1 MVLSMELKKLDPKN
15 NSNKN
20 LNYYQGIINKV
31 SSYDPAIKKNVLIKA
46 VDFSRE
52 RHSEQKRDSGDP
64 YFFHPL
70 AVANILADY
79 KLDWI
84 SVTTALLH
92 DTVED
97 GVATRAEIRKLFG
110 AEIARLVDGV
120 TKLSKIETPHIELRE
135 AENFRKFLL
144 AMSKDIRVL
153 LVKLADR
160 LHNMRTITHID
171 SEDRRLRISRETLD
185 VYAPLA
191 ARIGMQNMREELED
205 RAFSQTN
212 SSIRKSLN
220 KRIIFLRSQDNELV
234 KKIIKEIKNKFKL
247 NNKYVEIQGR
257 EKSIYSVWKKMQKSS
272 ISFENISDIYAF
284 RIICA
289 NRSDCYSALG
299 IIHNIWP
306 MIPGRFKDYISTPKS
321 NGYSSIH
328 TNVIG
333 PLGRPIEI
341 QIRTKKMHEL
351 NEYGVAAH
359 WYYKE
364 KASMPIKL
372 NKVSLNLFKEFSE
385 IIGNSSGAA
394 DLLSHTK
401 MEMYSDQVFCFTP
414 KGEVITMPK
423 SATPIDFAFAVHSKL
438 GETCVGCKINGRSA
452 PLQSILSNG
461 DQVEILRTNGQSPQP
476 MWLNYTVTGKARSY
490 INKFIRENDKIEFI
504 KLGKSILEN
513 SFILKNKQFH
523 DKLIDPILKQTSFKS
538 KRALFMALGKAEINS
553 DEILK
558 LILPNKNKEI
568 LNAPNNTKDKGIS
581 LKGLKPGVAIHMA
594 ECCYPLFGERIVG
607 LMTEGKG
614 ITIHTLDCVT
624 LERFTDNPELWV
636 DLTWNKKNSE
646 NSIGRI
652 DIIVTN
658 QKGSLNT
665 LTQTI
670 AEFGG
675 NITNLLVNQRSD
687 EFFQMSLDIEVNNAK
702 HLNEIITGLRT
713 NLSVYKV
720 NRSKESYN

>member
-1 MVLSMELKKLDPKN
+1 MELNKLDTNFKN
-15 NSNKN
+15 NTNH
-20 LNYYQGIINKV
+20 NYYEDIIRKV
-31 SSYDPAIKKNVLIKA
+31 SDYDSNLKKNVLIQA

-79 KLDWI
+79 KLDWVSI
-84 SVTTALLH
+84 ITALLH

-120 TKLSKIETPHIELRE
+120 TKLSKIEAPHMELRE

-160 LHNMRTITHID
+160 LHNMRTLKYID
-171 SEDRRLRISRETLD
+171 SSDRRRRISKETLD

-205 RAFSQTN
+205 IAFAELNT
-212 SSIRKSLN
+212 SIRKSLN
-220 KRIIFLRSQDNELV
+220 KRILFLRNQDDQVV
-234 KKIIKEIKNKFKL
+234 KKIIREIKYKFKL
-247 NNKYVEIQGR
+247 NKKIIQIQGR
-257 EKSIYSVWKKMQKSS
+257 EKSIYSIWKKMQKSS

-284 RIICA
+284 RIICDDI
-289 NRSDCYSALG
+289 SDCYAALG

-341 QIRTKKMHEL
+341 QIRTQKMHEL

-364 KASMPIKL
+364 KNSTPVKL

-385 IIGNSSGAA
+385 IIGNSSGAD
-394 DLLSHTK
+394 DLLSHSK

-423 SATPIDFAFAVHSKL
+423 TATPIDFAFSVHSKL
-438 GETCVGCKINGRSA
+438 GETCVGCKINGRAA
-452 PLQSILSNG
+452 PLQTILSNG
-461 DQVEILRTNGQSPQP
+461 DQVEILRSNSQTPQP
-476 MWLNYTVTGKARSY
+476 SWLNYTVTGKARSY
-490 INKFIRENDKIEFI
+490 IDKFIRKNDRNEFI
-504 KLGKSILEN
+504 KLGRSIIEN
-513 SFILKNKQFH
+513 NFILQNKQFH
-523 DKLIDPILKQTSFKS
+523 DKLIDPILKQLDYKS
-538 KRALFMALGKAEINS
+538 RRSLYFSLGKSEINS
-553 DEILK
+553 DEVLNIL
-558 LILPNKNKEI
+558 LPKKVNTNKIIN
-568 LNAPNNTKDKGIS
+568 LNNRKDRGIS
-581 LKGLKPGVAIHMA
+581 IKGLKPGVAIHMG
-594 ECCYPLFGERIVG
+594 ECCHPLFGERIVG

-614 ITIHTLDCVT
+614 ITVHTLDCVI
-624 LERFTDNPELWV
+624 LERYTDNPELWV
-636 DLTWNKKNSE
+636 DLTWNKKSSE
-646 NSIGRI
+646 NNIGRI
-652 DIIVTN
+652 NVTITN
-658 QKGSLNT
+658 KRGSLNT
-665 LTQTI
+665 LTQII
-670 AEFGG
+670 ADFGG
-675 NITNLLVNQRSD
+675 NITNFLINQRSD
-687 EFFQMSLDIEVNNAK
+687 DFFQLSLDIEVNDAK

-713 NLSVYKV
+713 NLSIYEV
-720 NRSKESYN
+720 NRAKENYN

>member
-1 MVLSMELKKLDPKN
+1 MELNKLDTNFKN
-15 NSNKN
+15 NTNH
-20 LNYYQGIINKV
+20 NYYEDIIRKV
-31 SSYDPAIKKNVLIKA
+31 SDYDSNLKINVLIQA

-79 KLDWI
+79 KLDWVSI
-84 SVTTALLH
+84 ITALLH

-120 TKLSKIETPHIELRE
+120 TKLSKIEAPHMELRE

-160 LHNMRTITHID
+160 LHNMRTLKYID
-171 SEDRRLRISRETLD
+171 SSDRRRRISKETLD

-205 RAFSQTN
+205 IAFAELNT
-212 SSIRKSLN
+212 SIRKSLN
-220 KRIIFLRSQDNELV
+220 KRILFLRNQDDQVV
-234 KKIIKEIKNKFKL
+234 KKIIREIKYKFKL
-247 NNKYVEIQGR
+247 NKKIIQIQGR
-257 EKSIYSVWKKMQKSS
+257 EKSIYSIWKKMQKSS

-284 RIICA
+284 RIICDEI
-289 NRSDCYSALG
+289 SDCYAALG

-341 QIRTKKMHEL
+341 QIRTQKMHEL

-364 KASMPIKL
+364 KNSTPVKL

-385 IIGNSSGAA
+385 IIGNSSGAD
-394 DLLSHTK
+394 DLLSHSK

-423 SATPIDFAFAVHSKL
+423 TATPIDFAFSVHSKL
-438 GETCVGCKINGRSA
+438 GETCVGCKINGRAA
-452 PLQSILSNG
+452 PLQTILSNG
-461 DQVEILRTNGQSPQP
+461 DQVEILRSNSQTPQP
-476 MWLNYTVTGKARSY
+476 SWLNYTVTGKARSY
-490 INKFIRENDKIEFI
+490 INKFIRKNDRNEFI
-504 KLGKSILEN
+504 KLGRSILEN
-513 SFILKNKQFH
+513 NFILQNKQFH
-523 DKLIDPILKQTSFKS
+523 DKLIDPILKQLDYKS
-538 KRALFMALGKAEINS
+538 RRSLYFALGKSEINS
-553 DEILK
+553 DEVLNIL
-558 LILPNKNKEI
+558 LPKKVNTNKIIN
-568 LNAPNNTKDKGIS
+568 LNNRKDRGIS
-581 LKGLKPGVAIHMA
+581 IKGLKPGVAIHMG
-594 ECCYPLFGERIVG
+594 ECCHPLFGERIVG

-614 ITIHTLDCVT
+614 ITVHTLDCVI
-624 LERFTDNPELWV
+624 LERYTDNPELWV
-636 DLTWNKKNSE
+636 DLTWNKKSSE
-646 NSIGRI
+646 NNIGRI
-652 DIIVTN
+652 NVTITN
-658 QKGSLNT
+658 KRGSLNT
-665 LTQTI
+665 LTQII
-670 AEFGG
+670 ADFGG
-675 NITNLLVNQRSD
+675 NITNFLINQRSD
-687 EFFQMSLDIEVNNAK
+687 DFFQLSLDIEVNDAK

-713 NLSVYKV
+713 NLSIYEV
-720 NRSKESYN
+720 NRAKENYN

>member
-1 MVLSMELKKLDPKN
+1 MELKKLDSKGLD
-15 NSNKN
+15 KYHD
-20 LNYYQGIINKV
+20 YYQGIIDKV
-31 SSYDPAIKKNVLIKA
+31 SSYDPNIKINVLIKA
-46 VDFSRE
+46 VKFSRD
-52 RHSEQKRDSGDP
+52 RHIDQKRDSGDP

-120 TKLSKIETPHIELRE
+120 TKLSKIEAPKIELRE

-160 LHNMRTITHID
+160 LHNMRTITHIA
-171 SEDRRLRISRETLD
+171 SEERRLRISRETLD

-191 ARIGMQNMREELED
+191 ARVGMQNMREELED
-205 RAFSQTN
+205 IAFSQTN

-220 KRIIFLRSQDNELV
+220 KRIVFLRNQDNELV
-234 KKIIKEIKNKFKL
+234 KKIIKEIQKKFRL
-247 NNKYVEIQGR
+247 NNKYFEIQGR

-272 ISFENISDIYAF
+272 IPFETISDIYAF
-284 RIICA
+284 RVICT
-289 NRSDCYSALG
+289 NRTDCYNALG
-299 IIHNIWP
+299 IIHSIWP
-306 MIPGRFKDYISTPKS
+306 MIPGRFKDYISIPKS

-351 NEYGVAAH
+351 NEYGVATH

-364 KASMPIKL
+364 KGSMPISPD
-372 NKVSLNLFKEFSE
+372 KVSLNLFKEFSE

-423 SATPIDFAFAVHSKL
+423 SATPIDFAFAVHSTL

-452 PLQSILSNG
+452 PLQTILSNG
-461 DQVEILRTNGQSPQP
+461 DQVDILSTNGQSPQAI
-476 MWLNYTVTGKARSY
+476 WLNYAVTGKARSY

-504 KLGKSILEN
+504 KLGRSILEN
-513 SFILKNKQFH
+513 NFILINRQFH
-523 DKLIDPILKQTSFKS
+523 DKLIDPILKQIGFKS

-553 DEILK
+553 DAVLN
-558 LILPNKNKEI
+558 LILPSKTKNNESLSSSDNKKN
-568 LNAPNNTKDKGIS
+568 KGIS

-624 LERFTDNPELWV
+624 LERFTDSPELWV
-636 DLTWNKKNSE
+636 DLTWHKKNSD

-652 DIIVTN
+652 NIILTN
-658 QKGSLNT
+658 QKGSLHT

-675 NITNLLVNQRSD
+675 NITNLLVTKRSVD
-687 EFFQMSLDIEVNNAK
+687 FFEMSMDIEVNNAK

-720 NRSKESYN
+720 IRAKEAYI

>member
-1 MVLSMELKKLDPKN
+1 MELKKLNPKYESQN
-15 NSNKN
+15 N
-20 LNYYQGIINKV
+20 LNYYQGIIDKV
-31 SSYDPAIKKNVLIKA
+31 SSYDPSIKKDVLIKA
-46 VDFSRE
+46 VNFSRE
-52 RHSEQKRDSGDP
+52 RHREQKRDSGDP

-84 SVTTALLH
+84 SVATALLH

-97 GVATRAEIRKLFG
+97 EVATRAEIRKLFG

-120 TKLSKIETPHIELRE
+120 TKLSKIEAPHIELRE

-171 SEDRRLRISRETLD
+171 SEDRRLKISSETLD

-205 RAFSQTN
+205 IAFSQTN

-220 KRIIFLRSQDNELV
+220 KRIIFLRSQDHELV

-247 NNKYVEIQGR
+247 NNKHIEIQGR

-272 ISFENISDIYAF
+272 IAFENISDIYAF
-284 RIICA
+284 RIICV
-289 NRSDCYSALG
+289 NISDCYRALG

-364 KASMPIKL
+364 KGSLPIKL

-414 KGEVITMPK
+414 KGKVITMPK
-423 SATPIDFAFAVHSKL
+423 SATPIDFAFAVHSQL

-452 PLQSILSNG
+452 PLQTILSNG
-461 DQVEILRTNGQSPQP
+461 DQVEILSTNGQSPQP
-476 MWLNYTVTGKARSY
+476 VWLNYAVTGKARSY

-504 KLGKSILEN
+504 KLGRSILEN

-523 DKLIDPILKQTSFKS
+523 DKLIDPILKQTGFKS
-538 KRALFMALGKAEINS
+538 KRSLFMALGKAEVNS
-553 DEILK
+553 EEVIT
-558 LILPNKNKEI
+558 LIFPNKSKNNKT
-568 LNAPNNTKDKGIS
+568 LNLSTNKKDKGIS
-581 LKGLKPGVAIHMA
+581 LKGLKPGVAIHMG

-614 ITIHTLDCVT
+614 ITIHTFDCVT

-636 DLTWNKKNSE
+636 SLTWNKKNSE
-646 NSIGRI
+646 NNIGRLN
-652 DIIVTN
+652 IILTN
-658 QKGSLNT
+658 KKGSLNS

-675 NITNLLVNQRSD
+675 NITNLLVNKRSD
-687 EFFQMSLDIEVNNAK
+687 DFFQMSLDIEVNDAK

-713 NLSVYKV
+713 NLSVYEV
-720 NRSKESYN
+720 NRAKEKYN

>member
-1 MVLSMELKKLDPKN
+1 MVLSMELKKLDPI

-120 TKLSKIETPHIELRE
+120 TKLSKIDAPHIELRE

-247 NNKYVEIQGR
+247 NNKYIEIQGR

-452 PLQSILSNG
+452 PLQTILSNG

-476 MWLNYTVTGKARSY
+476 IWLNYAVTGKARSY

-553 DEILK
+553 DEVLK

-687 EFFQMSLDIEVNNAK
+687 EFFQISLDIEVNNAK

>member
-1 MVLSMELKKLDPKN
+1 MELKKLNPKYEN
-15 NSNKN
+15 QNN
-20 LNYYQGIINKV
+20 LNYYQGIIDKV
-31 SSYDPAIKKNVLIKA
+31 SSYDPSIKKDVLIKA
-46 VDFSRE
+46 VNFSRE
-52 RHSEQKRDSGDP
+52 RHREQKRDSGDP

-97 GVATRAEIRKLFG
+97 EVATRAEIRKLFG

-120 TKLSKIETPHIELRE
+120 TKLSKIEAPHIELRE

-171 SEDRRLRISRETLD
+171 SEDRRLKISSETLD

-205 RAFSQTN
+205 IAFSQTN

-220 KRIIFLRSQDNELV
+220 KRIIFLRSQDHELV
-234 KKIIKEIKNKFKL
+234 KKIIKEIKNKLKL
-247 NNKYVEIQGR
+247 NNKHIEIQGR

-272 ISFENISDIYAF
+272 IAFENISDIYAF

-289 NRSDCYSALG
+289 NISDCYKALG

-364 KASMPIKL
+364 KGSLPIKL
-372 NKVSLNLFKEFSE
+372 NTVSLNLFKEFSE

-423 SATPIDFAFAVHSKL
+423 SATPIDFAFAVHSQL

-452 PLQSILSNG
+452 PLQTILSNG

-476 MWLNYTVTGKARSY
+476 VWLNYAVTGKARSY

-504 KLGKSILEN
+504 KLGRSILEN

-523 DKLIDPILKQTSFKS
+523 DKLIDPILKQTGFKS
-538 KRALFMALGKAEINS
+538 KRSLFMALGKAEVNS
-553 DEILK
+553 EEVIT
-558 LILPNKNKEI
+558 LIFPNKSKNNKT
-568 LNAPNNTKDKGIS
+568 LNLSTNKKDKGIS
-581 LKGLKPGVAIHMA
+581 LKGLKPGVAIHMG

-614 ITIHTLDCVT
+614 ITIHTFDCVT

-636 DLTWNKKNSE
+636 SLTWNKKNSE
-646 NSIGRI
+646 NNIGRLN
-652 DIIVTN
+652 IILTN
-658 QKGSLNT
+658 KKGSLNS

-675 NITNLLVNQRSD
+675 NITNLLVNKRSD
-687 EFFQMSLDIEVNNAK
+687 DFFQMSLDIEVNDAK

-713 NLSVYKV
+713 NLSVYEV
-720 NRSKESYN
+720 NRAKEKYN

>member
-1 MVLSMELKKLDPKN
+1 MESIKLDSKAET
-15 NSNKN
+15 KEID
-20 LNYYQGIINKV
+20 YYQGIIDKV
-31 SSYDPAIKKNVLIKA
+31 GSYDPGIKKNVLIKA
-46 VDFSRE
+46 AKFSRD
-52 RHSEQKRDSGDP
+52 RHSDQKRDSGDP
-64 YFFHPL
+64 YFLHPL

-97 GVATRAEIRKLFG
+97 GVATRAEIRKNFG

-120 TKLSKIETPHIELRE
+120 TKLSKIESPQIELRE

-160 LHNMRTITHID
+160 LHNMRTITHIG
-171 SEDRRLRISRETLD
+171 SEERRLRISRETLD

-205 RAFSQTN
+205 IAFSQTN

-220 KRIIFLRSQDNELV
+220 KRIVFLRSQDNELV
-234 KKIIKEIKNKFKL
+234 EKIIQEIKNKFRL
-247 NNKYVEIQGR
+247 NNKYIEIQGR
-257 EKSIYSVWKKMQKSS
+257 EKSIYSIWKKMQKSS
-272 ISFENISDIYAF
+272 ISFENISDVYAF
-284 RIICA
+284 RIICT
-289 NRSDCYSALG
+289 NRTDCYNALG
-299 IIHNIWP
+299 VIHNIWP

-364 KASMPIKL
+364 IGSMPI
-372 NKVSLNLFKEFSE
+372 NPDKVSLNLFNEFSE
-385 IIGNSSGAA
+385 IIGNSLGAV

-423 SATPIDFAFAVHSKL
+423 NATPIDFAFAVHSML

-452 PLQSILSNG
+452 PLQTILSNG
-461 DQVEILRTNGQSPQP
+461 DQVDILSTKGQSPQAV
-476 MWLNYTVTGKARSY
+476 WLNYTVTGKARSY

-504 KLGKSILEN
+504 KLGRSILEN
-513 SFILKNKQFH
+513 NFTLMNKQFH
-523 DKLIDPILKQTSFKS
+523 EKLLDPILKQIGFKS
-538 KRALFMALGKAEINS
+538 KRSLFMALGKAEIIS
-553 DEILK
+553 DDVLK
-558 LILPNKNKEI
+558 LLLPNKTNNKVR
-568 LNAPNNTKDKGIS
+568 LRGTSNKKDKGVS
-581 LKGLKPGVAIHMA
+581 LKGLKPGVAIHIG

-614 ITIHTLDCVT
+614 VTIHTLDCVT

-646 NSIGRI
+646 NNIGRI
-652 DIIVTN
+652 NIILTN
-658 QKGSLNT
+658 QMGTLNT
-665 LTQTI
+665 LTQII

-675 NITNLLVNQRSD
+675 NITNLLVNQRSND
-687 EFFQMSLDIEVNNAK
+687 FFEIALDIEVNNVK

-720 NRSKESYN
+720 SRAKESYN

>member
-1 MVLSMELKKLDPKN
+1 MELNKLDTNFKN
-15 NSNKN
+15 NTNH
-20 LNYYQGIINKV
+20 NYYEDIIRKV
-31 SSYDPAIKKNVLIKA
+31 SDYDSNLKKNVLIQA

-79 KLDWI
+79 KLDWVSI
-84 SVTTALLH
+84 ITALLH

-120 TKLSKIETPHIELRE
+120 TKLSKIEAPHMELRE

-160 LHNMRTITHID
+160 LHNMRTLKYID
-171 SEDRRLRISRETLD
+171 SSDRRRRISKETLD

-205 RAFSQTN
+205 IAFAELNT
-212 SSIRKSLN
+212 SIRKSLN
-220 KRIIFLRSQDNELV
+220 KRILFLRNQDDQVV
-234 KKIIKEIKNKFKL
+234 KKIIREIKYKFKL
-247 NNKYVEIQGR
+247 NKKIIQIQGR
-257 EKSIYSVWKKMQKSS
+257 EKSIYSIWKKMQKSS
-272 ISFENISDIYAF
+272 IPFENISDIYAF
-284 RIICA
+284 RIICDDI
-289 NRSDCYSALG
+289 SDCYSALG

-341 QIRTKKMHEL
+341 QIRTQKMHEL

-364 KASMPIKL
+364 KNSTPVKL

-385 IIGNSSGAA
+385 IIGNSSGAD
-394 DLLSHTK
+394 DLLSHSK

-423 SATPIDFAFAVHSKL
+423 TATPIDFAFSVHSKL
-438 GETCVGCKINGRSA
+438 GETCVGCKINGRAA
-452 PLQSILSNG
+452 PLQTILSNG
-461 DQVEILRTNGQSPQP
+461 DQVEILRSNSQTPQP
-476 MWLNYTVTGKARSY
+476 SWLNYTVTGKARSY
-490 INKFIRENDKIEFI
+490 INKFIRKNDRNEFI
-504 KLGKSILEN
+504 KLGRSILEN
-513 SFILKNKQFH
+513 NFILQNKQFH
-523 DKLIDPILKQTSFKS
+523 DKLIDPILKQLDYKS
-538 KRALFMALGKAEINS
+538 RRSLYFSLGKSEINS
-553 DEILK
+553 DEVLNIL
-558 LILPNKNKEI
+558 LPKKVNTNKIIN
-568 LNAPNNTKDKGIS
+568 LNNRKDRGIS
-581 LKGLKPGVAIHMA
+581 IKGLKPGVAIHMG
-594 ECCYPLFGERIVG
+594 ECCHPLFGERIVG

-614 ITIHTLDCVT
+614 ITVHTLDCVI
-624 LERFTDNPELWV
+624 LERYTDNPELWV
-636 DLTWNKKNSE
+636 DLTWNKKSSE
-646 NSIGRI
+646 NNIGRI
-652 DIIVTN
+652 NVTITN
-658 QKGSLNT
+658 KRGSLNT
-665 LTQTI
+665 LTQII
-670 AEFGG
+670 ADFGG
-675 NITNLLVNQRSD
+675 NITNFLINQRSD
-687 EFFQMSLDIEVNNAK
+687 DFFQLSLDIEVNDAK

-713 NLSVYKV
+713 NLSIYEV
-720 NRSKESYN
+720 NRAKENYN

>member
-1 MVLSMELKKLDPKN
+1 MELKKLNPKYESQN
-15 NSNKN
+15 N
-20 LNYYQGIINKV
+20 LNYYQGIIDKV
-31 SSYDPAIKKNVLIKA
+31 SSYDPSIKKDVLIKA
-46 VDFSRE
+46 VNFSRE
-52 RHSEQKRDSGDP
+52 RHREQKRDSGDP

-97 GVATRAEIRKLFG
+97 EVATRAEIRKLFG

-120 TKLSKIETPHIELRE
+120 TKLSKIEAPHIELRE

-171 SEDRRLRISRETLD
+171 SEDRRLKISSETLD

-205 RAFSQTN
+205 IAFSQTN

-220 KRIIFLRSQDNELV
+220 KRIIFLRSQDHELV

-247 NNKYVEIQGR
+247 NNKHIEIQGR

-272 ISFENISDIYAF
+272 IAFENISDIYAF
-284 RIICA
+284 RIICV
-289 NRSDCYSALG
+289 NISDCYRALG

-364 KASMPIKL
+364 KGSLPIKL

-414 KGEVITMPK
+414 KGKVITMPK
-423 SATPIDFAFAVHSKL
+423 SATPIDFAFAVHSQL

-452 PLQSILSNG
+452 PLQTILSNG

-476 MWLNYTVTGKARSY
+476 VWLNYAVTGKARSY

-504 KLGKSILEN
+504 KLGRSILEN

-523 DKLIDPILKQTSFKS
+523 DKLIDPILKQTGFKS
-538 KRALFMALGKAEINS
+538 KRSLFMALGKAEVNS
-553 DEILK
+553 EEVIT
-558 LILPNKNKEI
+558 LIFPNKSKNNKT
-568 LNAPNNTKDKGIS
+568 LNLSTNKKDKGIS
-581 LKGLKPGVAIHMA
+581 LKGLKPGVAIHMG

-607 LMTEGKG
+607 LMMEGKG
-614 ITIHTLDCVT
+614 ITIHTFDCVT

-636 DLTWNKKNSE
+636 SLTWNKKNSE
-646 NSIGRI
+646 NNIGRLN
-652 DIIVTN
+652 IILTN
-658 QKGSLNT
+658 KKGSLNS

-675 NITNLLVNQRSD
+675 NITNLLVNKRSD
-687 EFFQMSLDIEVNNAK
+687 DFFQMSLDIEVNDAK

-713 NLSVYKV
+713 NLSVYEV
-720 NRSKESYN
+720 NRAKEKYN

>member
-247 NNKYVEIQGR
+247 NNKYIEIQGR

-284 RIICA
+284 RIICE

-452 PLQSILSNG
+452 PLQTILSNG

-476 MWLNYTVTGKARSY
+476 IWLNYAVTGKARSY

-553 DEILK
+553 DEVLK

-624 LERFTDNPELWV
+624 LERFTNNPELWV

>member
-1 MVLSMELKKLDPKN
+1 MELKKLDTNLKKQN
-15 NSNKN
+15 NINFYQN
-20 LNYYQGIINKV
+20 LISKV
-31 SSYDPAIKKNVLIKA
+31 SNYDSNIKKDVLIQA

-70 AVANILADY
+70 AVADILADY
-79 KLDWI
+79 KLDWVSI
-84 SVTTALLH
+84 TTALLH

-97 GVATRAEIRKLFG
+97 GVATRAEIRKIFG

-120 TKLSKIETPHIELRE
+120 TKLSKIEAPSIELRE

-160 LHNMRTITHID
+160 LHNMRTINHIE
-171 SEDRRLRISRETLD
+171 SVKRRMRISRETLD

-205 RAFSQTN
+205 IAFSEVN

-220 KRIIFLRSQDNELV
+220 KRILFLRSQDDQLV
-234 KKIIKEIKNKFKL
+234 KKIIKEIKYKFKL
-247 NNKYVEIQGR
+247 NSKTIQIQGR
-257 EKSIYSVWKKMQKSS
+257 EKSIYSIWKKMQKSS
-272 ISFENISDIYAF
+272 IPFENISDIYAF
-284 RIICA
+284 RIICDDV
-289 NRSDCYSALG
+289 NDCYAAVG

-351 NEYGVAAH
+351 NEFGVAAH

-364 KASMPIKL
+364 KDSVPVKL

-385 IIGNSSGAA
+385 IIGNSSGAD
-394 DLLSHTK
+394 DLLSHSK
-401 MEMYSDQVFCFTP
+401 MEMYSDQVFCFSP

-452 PLQSILSNG
+452 PLQTILSNG
-461 DQVEILRTNGQSPQP
+461 DQVEILRSNSQSPQP
-476 MWLNYTVTGKARSY
+476 GWLNYAVTGKARSY
-490 INKFIRENDKIEFI
+490 IIKFIRKNDRNEFI
-504 KLGKSILEN
+504 KLGRSILEN
-513 SFILKNKQFH
+513 NFILKNKQFH
-523 DKLIDPILKQTSFKS
+523 DKLLDPILKQLDYKS
-538 KRALFMALGKAEINS
+538 RRSLYFALGKAEINS
-553 DEILK
+553 DEVLNIL
-558 LILPNKNKEI
+558 LPSKSKNSKIININNNKN
-568 LNAPNNTKDKGIS
+568 DKGIS
-581 LKGLKPGVAIHMA
+581 LKGLKPGVAIHMG

-636 DLTWNKKNSE
+636 DLAWNKKNSE
-646 NSIGRI
+646 NNIGRI
-652 DIIVTN
+652 NITITN
-658 QKGSLNT
+658 KKGSLNT
-665 LTQTI
+665 LTQII
-670 AEFGG
+670 ADFGG
-675 NITNLLVNQRSD
+675 NITNFLVNQRSND
-687 EFFQMSLDIEVNNAK
+687 FFQLALDIEVNNAK

-713 NLSVYKV
+713 NLSVYEVK
-720 NRSKESYN
+720 RAKENYN

>member
-1 MVLSMELKKLDPKN
+1 MELKKLNPKYESQN
-15 NSNKN
+15 N
-20 LNYYQGIINKV
+20 LNYYQGIIDKV
-31 SSYDPAIKKNVLIKA
+31 SSYDPSIKKDVLIKA
-46 VDFSRE
+46 VNFSRE
-52 RHSEQKRDSGDP
+52 RHREQKRDSGDP

-84 SVTTALLH
+84 SVATALLH

-97 GVATRAEIRKLFG
+97 EVATRAEIRKLFG

-120 TKLSKIETPHIELRE
+120 TKLSKIEAPHIELRE

-171 SEDRRLRISRETLD
+171 SEDRRLKISSETLD

-205 RAFSQTN
+205 IAFSQTN

-220 KRIIFLRSQDNELV
+220 KRIIFLRSQDHELV

-247 NNKYVEIQGR
+247 NNKHIEIQGR
-257 EKSIYSVWKKMQKSS
+257 EKSIYSVWKKMQKAS
-272 ISFENISDIYAF
+272 IAFENISDIYAF
-284 RIICA
+284 RIICV
-289 NRSDCYSALG
+289 NISDCYRALG

-364 KASMPIKL
+364 KGSLPIKL

-423 SATPIDFAFAVHSKL
+423 SATPIDFAFAVHSQL

-452 PLQSILSNG
+452 PLQTILSNG

-476 MWLNYTVTGKARSY
+476 VWLNYAVTGKARSY

-504 KLGKSILEN
+504 KLGRSILEN

-523 DKLIDPILKQTSFKS
+523 DKLIDPILKQTGFKS
-538 KRALFMALGKAEINS
+538 KRSLFMALGKAEINS
-553 DEILK
+553 EEVIT
-558 LILPNKNKEI
+558 LIFPNKSKNNKT
-568 LNAPNNTKDKGIS
+568 LNLSTNKKDKGIS
-581 LKGLKPGVAIHMA
+581 LKGLKPGVAIHMG

-607 LMTEGKG
+607 LMMEGKG
-614 ITIHTLDCVT
+614 ITIHTFDCVT

-636 DLTWNKKNSE
+636 SLTWNKKNSE
-646 NSIGRI
+646 NNIGRLNMI
-652 DIIVTN
+652 LTN
-658 QKGSLNT
+658 KKGSLNS

-675 NITNLLVNQRSD
+675 NITNLLVNKRSD
-687 EFFQMSLDIEVNNAK
+687 DFFQMSLDIEVNDAK

-713 NLSVYKV
+713 NLSVYEV
-720 NRSKESYN
+720 NRAKEKHN

>member
-1 MVLSMELKKLDPKN
+1 MELKKLNPKYESQN
-15 NSNKN
+15 NF
-20 LNYYQGIINKV
+20 NYYQGIIDKV
-31 SSYDPAIKKNVLIKA
+31 SSYDPSIKKDVLIKA
-46 VDFSRE
+46 VNFSRE
-52 RHSEQKRDSGDP
+52 RHREQKRDSGDP

-97 GVATRAEIRKLFG
+97 EVATRAEIRKLFG

-120 TKLSKIETPHIELRE
+120 TKLSKIEAPHIELRE

-171 SEDRRLRISRETLD
+171 SEDRRLKISSETLD

-205 RAFSQTN
+205 IAFSQTN

-220 KRIIFLRSQDNELV
+220 KRIIFLRSQDHELV

-247 NNKYVEIQGR
+247 NNKHIEIQGR
-257 EKSIYSVWKKMQKSS
+257 EKSIYSVWKKMQKTS
-272 ISFENISDIYAF
+272 IAFENISDIYAF
-284 RIICA
+284 RIICVSI
-289 NRSDCYSALG
+289 SDCYRALG

-364 KASMPIKL
+364 KGSLPIKL

-423 SATPIDFAFAVHSKL
+423 SATPIDFAFAVHSQL

-452 PLQSILSNG
+452 PLQTILSNG

-476 MWLNYTVTGKARSY
+476 VWLNYAVTGKARSY

-504 KLGKSILEN
+504 KLGRSILEN

-523 DKLIDPILKQTSFKS
+523 DKLIDPILKQTGFKS
-538 KRALFMALGKAEINS
+538 KRSLFMALGKAEVNS
-553 DEILK
+553 EEVIT
-558 LILPNKNKEI
+558 LIFPNKSKNNKT
-568 LNAPNNTKDKGIS
+568 LNLSTNKKDKGIS
-581 LKGLKPGVAIHMA
+581 LKGLKPGVAIHMG

-614 ITIHTLDCVT
+614 ITIHTFDCVT

-636 DLTWNKKNSE
+636 SLTWNKKNSE
-646 NSIGRI
+646 NNIGRLN
-652 DIIVTN
+652 IILTN
-658 QKGSLNT
+658 KKGSLNS

-675 NITNLLVNQRSD
+675 NITNLLVNKRSD
-687 EFFQMSLDIEVNNAK
+687 DFFQMSLDIEVNDAK

-713 NLSVYKV
+713 NLSVYEV
-720 NRSKESYN
+720 NRAKEKYN

>member
-1 MVLSMELKKLDPKN
+1 MELNKLDTNSKN
-15 NSNKN
+15 NTNH
-20 LNYYQGIINKV
+20 NYYEDIIRKV
-31 SSYDPAIKKNVLIKA
+31 SDYDSNIKKNVLIQA

-79 KLDWI
+79 KLDWVSI
-84 SVTTALLH
+84 ITALLH

-120 TKLSKIETPHIELRE
+120 TKLSKIEAPHMELRE

-160 LHNMRTITHID
+160 LHNMRTLKYID
-171 SEDRRLRISRETLD
+171 SSDRRRRISKETLD

-205 RAFSQTN
+205 IAFAELNT
-212 SSIRKSLN
+212 SIRKSLN
-220 KRIIFLRSQDNELV
+220 KRILFLRNQDDQVV
-234 KKIIKEIKNKFKL
+234 KKIIREIKYKFKL
-247 NNKYVEIQGR
+247 NKKIIQIQGR
-257 EKSIYSVWKKMQKSS
+257 EKSIYSIWKKMQKSS

-284 RIICA
+284 RIICDDI
-289 NRSDCYSALG
+289 SDCYAALG

-341 QIRTKKMHEL
+341 QIRTQKMHEL

-364 KASMPIKL
+364 KNSTPVKL

-385 IIGNSSGAA
+385 IIGNSSGAD
-394 DLLSHTK
+394 DLLSHSK

-423 SATPIDFAFAVHSKL
+423 TATPIDFAFSVHSKL
-438 GETCVGCKINGRSA
+438 GETCVGCKINGRAA
-452 PLQSILSNG
+452 PLQTILSNG
-461 DQVEILRTNGQSPQP
+461 DQVEILRSNSQTPQP
-476 MWLNYTVTGKARSY
+476 SWLNYTVTGKARSY
-490 INKFIRENDKIEFI
+490 INKFIRKNDRNEFI
-504 KLGKSILEN
+504 KLGRSILEN
-513 SFILKNKQFH
+513 NFILQNKQFH
-523 DKLIDPILKQTSFKS
+523 DKLIDPILKQLDYKS
-538 KRALFMALGKAEINS
+538 RRSLYFALGKSEINR
-553 DEILK
+553 DEVLNIL
-558 LILPNKNKEI
+558 LPKKVNTNKIIN
-568 LNAPNNTKDKGIS
+568 LNNRKDRGIS
-581 LKGLKPGVAIHMA
+581 IKGLKPGVAIHMG
-594 ECCYPLFGERIVG
+594 ECCHPLFGERIVG

-614 ITIHTLDCVT
+614 ITVHTLDCVI
-624 LERFTDNPELWV
+624 LERYTDNPELWV
-636 DLTWNKKNSE
+636 DLTWNKKSSE
-646 NSIGRI
+646 NNIGRI
-652 DIIVTN
+652 NVTITN
-658 QKGSLNT
+658 KRGSLNT
-665 LTQTI
+665 LTQII
-670 AEFGG
+670 ADFGG
-675 NITNLLVNQRSD
+675 NITNFLINQRSD
-687 EFFQMSLDIEVNNAK
+687 DFYQLSLDIEVNDAK

-713 NLSVYKV
+713 NLSIYEV
-720 NRSKESYN
+720 NRAKENYN

>member
-1 MVLSMELKKLDPKN
+1 MELNKLDTNFKDN
-15 NSNKN
+15 TN
-20 LNYYQGIINKV
+20 LNYYKDIIRKV
-31 SSYDPAIKKNVLIKA
+31 SDYDSNLKKNVLIQA

-52 RHSEQKRDSGDP
+52 RHGEQKRDSGDP

-79 KLDWI
+79 RLDWVSI
-84 SVTTALLH
+84 ITALLH

-120 TKLSKIETPHIELRE
+120 TKLSKIEAPHMELRE

-160 LHNMRTITHID
+160 LHNMRTLKYIE
-171 SEDRRLRISRETLD
+171 SSDRRRRISKETLD

-205 RAFSQTN
+205 IAFAELNT
-212 SSIRKSLN
+212 SIRKSLN
-220 KRIIFLRSQDNELV
+220 KRILFLRNQDDQVV
-234 KKIIKEIKNKFKL
+234 KKIIKEIKYKFKL
-247 NNKYVEIQGR
+247 NKKIIQIQGR
-257 EKSIYSVWKKMQKSS
+257 EKSIYSIWKKMQKSS
-272 ISFENISDIYAF
+272 IPFENISDIYAF
-284 RIICA
+284 RIICDDI
-289 NRSDCYSALG
+289 SDCYSALG

-341 QIRTKKMHEL
+341 QIRTQKMHEL

-364 KASMPIKL
+364 KNSTPVKL

-385 IIGNSSGAA
+385 IIGNSSGAD
-394 DLLSHTK
+394 DLLSHSK

-423 SATPIDFAFAVHSKL
+423 TATPIDFAFSVHSKL
-438 GETCVGCKINGRSA
+438 GETCVGCKINGRPA
-452 PLQSILSNG
+452 PLQTSLSNG
-461 DQVEILRTNGQSPQP
+461 DQVEILRSNSQTPQP
-476 MWLNYTVTGKARSY
+476 SWLNYTVTGKARSY
-490 INKFIRENDKIEFI
+490 INKFIRKNDRNEFI
-504 KLGKSILEN
+504 KLGRSILEN
-513 SFILKNKQFH
+513 NFILQNKQFH
-523 DKLIDPILKQTSFKS
+523 DKLIDPILKQLDYKS
-538 KRALFMALGKAEINS
+538 RRSLYFSLGKSEINS
-553 DEILK
+553 DEVLNIL
-558 LILPNKNKEI
+558 LPKKANNNKI
-568 LNAPNNTKDKGIS
+568 LNLNNRKGRGIS
-581 LKGLKPGVAIHMA
+581 IKGLKPGVAIHMG
-594 ECCYPLFGERIVG
+594 ECCHPLFGERIVG

-614 ITIHTLDCVT
+614 ITVHTLDCVI
-624 LERFTDNPELWV
+624 LERYTDNPELWV
-636 DLTWNKKNSE
+636 DLTWNKKSSE
-646 NSIGRI
+646 NNIGRI
-652 DIIVTN
+652 NVTITN
-658 QKGSLNT
+658 KRGSLNT
-665 LTQTI
+665 LTQII
-670 AEFGG
+670 ADFGG
-675 NITNLLVNQRSD
+675 NITNFLVNQRSD
-687 EFFQMSLDIEVNNAK
+687 DFFQLSLDIEVNDAK

-713 NLSVYKV
+713 NLSIYEV
-720 NRSKESYN
+720 NRAKENYN

>member
-1 MVLSMELKKLDPKN
+1 MELNKLDTNFKKN
-15 NSNKN
+15 TNH
-20 LNYYQGIINKV
+20 NYYEDIIRKV
-31 SSYDPAIKKNVLIKA
+31 SDYDSNLKINVLIQA

-79 KLDWI
+79 KLDWVSI
-84 SVTTALLH
+84 ITALLH

-120 TKLSKIETPHIELRE
+120 TKLSKIEAPHMELRE

-160 LHNMRTITHID
+160 LHNMRTLKYID
-171 SEDRRLRISRETLD
+171 SSDRRRRISKETLD

-205 RAFSQTN
+205 IAFAELNT
-212 SSIRKSLN
+212 SIRKSLN
-220 KRIIFLRSQDNELV
+220 KRILFLRNQDDQVV
-234 KKIIKEIKNKFKL
+234 KKIIREIKYKFKL
-247 NNKYVEIQGR
+247 NKKIIQIQGR
-257 EKSIYSVWKKMQKSS
+257 EKSIYSIWKKMQKSS

-284 RIICA
+284 RIICDDI
-289 NRSDCYSALG
+289 SDCYAALG

-341 QIRTKKMHEL
+341 QIRTQKMHEL

-364 KASMPIKL
+364 KNSTPVKL

-385 IIGNSSGAA
+385 IIGNSSGAD
-394 DLLSHTK
+394 DLLSHSK

-423 SATPIDFAFAVHSKL
+423 TATPIDFAFSVHSKL
-438 GETCVGCKINGRSA
+438 GETCVGCKINGRAA
-452 PLQSILSNG
+452 PLQTILSNG
-461 DQVEILRTNGQSPQP
+461 DQVEILRSNSQTPQP
-476 MWLNYTVTGKARSY
+476 SWLNYTVTGKARSY
-490 INKFIRENDKIEFI
+490 INKFIRKNDRNEFI
-504 KLGKSILEN
+504 KLGRSILEN
-513 SFILKNKQFH
+513 NFILQNKQFH
-523 DKLIDPILKQTSFKS
+523 DKLIDPILKQLDYKS
-538 KRALFMALGKAEINS
+538 RRSLYFALGKSEINS
-553 DEILK
+553 DEVLNIL
-558 LILPNKNKEI
+558 LPKKVNTNKIIN
-568 LNAPNNTKDKGIS
+568 LNNRKDRGIS
-581 LKGLKPGVAIHMA
+581 IKGLKPGVAIHMG
-594 ECCYPLFGERIVG
+594 ECCHPLFGERIVG

-614 ITIHTLDCVT
+614 ITVHTLDCVI
-624 LERFTDNPELWV
+624 LERYTDNPELWV
-636 DLTWNKKNSE
+636 DLTWNKKSSE
-646 NSIGRI
+646 NNIGRI
-652 DIIVTN
+652 NVTITN
-658 QKGSLNT
+658 KRGSLNT
-665 LTQTI
+665 LTQII
-670 AEFGG
+670 ADFGG
-675 NITNLLVNQRSD
+675 NITNFLINQRSD
-687 EFFQMSLDIEVNNAK
+687 DFFQLSLDIEVNDAK

-713 NLSVYKV
+713 NLSIYEV
-720 NRSKESYN
+720 NRAKENYN

>member
-1 MVLSMELKKLDPKN
+1 MVLSMELKKLDPI

-64 YFFHPL
+64 FFFHPL

-247 NNKYVEIQGR
+247 NNKYIEIQGR

-289 NRSDCYSALG
+289 NISDCYSALG

-364 KASMPIKL
+364 KPSMPIKL

-452 PLQSILSNG
+452 PLQTILSNG

-476 MWLNYTVTGKARSY
+476 IWLNYAVTGKARSY

-553 DEILK
+553 DEVLK

-568 LNAPNNTKDKGIS
+568 LNAPNNTKDKGVS

-652 DIIVTN
+652 NIIVTN

-687 EFFQMSLDIEVNNAK
+687 EFFQISLDIEVNNAK

-720 NRSKESYN
+720 NRSKESYIN

>member
-1 MVLSMELKKLDPKN
+1 MELNKLDTNFKN
-15 NSNKN
+15 NTNH
-20 LNYYQGIINKV
+20 NYYEDIIRKV
-31 SSYDPAIKKNVLIKA
+31 SDYDSNLKKNVLIQA

-79 KLDWI
+79 KLDWVSI
-84 SVTTALLH
+84 ITALLH

-120 TKLSKIETPHIELRE
+120 TKLSKIEAPHMELRE

-160 LHNMRTITHID
+160 LHNMRTLKYID
-171 SEDRRLRISRETLD
+171 SSDRRRRISKETLD

-205 RAFSQTN
+205 IAFAELNT
-212 SSIRKSLN
+212 SIRKSLN
-220 KRIIFLRSQDNELV
+220 KRILFLRNQDDQVV
-234 KKIIKEIKNKFKL
+234 KKIIREIKYKFKL
-247 NNKYVEIQGR
+247 NKKIIQIQGR
-257 EKSIYSVWKKMQKSS
+257 EKSIYSIWKKMQKSS

-284 RIICA
+284 RIICDDI
-289 NRSDCYSALG
+289 SDCYAALG

-341 QIRTKKMHEL
+341 QIRTQKMHEL

-364 KASMPIKL
+364 KNSTPVKL

-385 IIGNSSGAA
+385 IIGNSSGAD
-394 DLLSHTK
+394 DLLSHSK

-423 SATPIDFAFAVHSKL
+423 TATPIDFAFSVHSKL
-438 GETCVGCKINGRSA
+438 GETCVGCKINGRAA
-452 PLQSILSNG
+452 PLQTILSNG
-461 DQVEILRTNGQSPQP
+461 DQVEILRSNSQSPQP
-476 MWLNYTVTGKARSY
+476 SWLNYTVTGKARSY
-490 INKFIRENDKIEFI
+490 INKFIRKNDRNEFI
-504 KLGKSILEN
+504 KLGRSILEN
-513 SFILKNKQFH
+513 NFILQNKQFH
-523 DKLIDPILKQTSFKS
+523 DKLIDPILKQLDYKS
-538 KRALFMALGKAEINS
+538 RRSLYFALGKSEINS
-553 DEILK
+553 DEVLNIL
-558 LILPNKNKEI
+558 LPKKVNTNKIIN
-568 LNAPNNTKDKGIS
+568 LNNRKDRGIS
-581 LKGLKPGVAIHMA
+581 IKGLKPGVAIHMG
-594 ECCYPLFGERIVG
+594 ECCHPLFGERIVG

-614 ITIHTLDCVT
+614 ITVHTLDCVI
-624 LERFTDNPELWV
+624 LERYTDNPELWV
-636 DLTWNKKNSE
+636 DLTWNKKSSE
-646 NSIGRI
+646 NNIGRI
-652 DIIVTN
+652 NVTITN
-658 QKGSLNT
+658 KRGSLNT
-665 LTQTI
+665 LTQII
-670 AEFGG
+670 ADFGG
-675 NITNLLVNQRSD
+675 NITNFLINQRSD
-687 EFFQMSLDIEVNNAK
+687 DFFQLSLDIEVNDAK

-713 NLSVYKV
+713 NLSIYEV
-720 NRSKESYN
+720 NRAKENYN

>member
-1 MVLSMELKKLDPKN
+1 MELKKLNPKYESQN
-15 NSNKN
+15 N
-20 LNYYQGIINKV
+20 LNYYQGIIDKV
-31 SSYDPAIKKNVLIKA
+31 SSYDPSIKKDVLIKA
-46 VDFSRE
+46 VNFSRE
-52 RHSEQKRDSGDP
+52 RHREQKRDSGDP

-84 SVTTALLH
+84 SVATALLH

-97 GVATRAEIRKLFG
+97 EVATRAEIRKLFG

-120 TKLSKIETPHIELRE
+120 TKLSKIEAPHIELRE

-171 SEDRRLRISRETLD
+171 SEDRRLKISSETLD

-205 RAFSQTN
+205 IAFSQTN

-220 KRIIFLRSQDNELV
+220 KRIIFLRSQDHELV

-247 NNKYVEIQGR
+247 NNKHIEIQGR

-272 ISFENISDIYAF
+272 IAFENISDIYAF
-284 RIICA
+284 RIICV
-289 NRSDCYSALG
+289 NISDCYRALG

-364 KASMPIKL
+364 KGSLPIKL

-423 SATPIDFAFAVHSKL
+423 SATPIDFAFAVHSQL

-452 PLQSILSNG
+452 PLQTILSNG
-461 DQVEILRTNGQSPQP
+461 DQVEILSTNGQSPQP
-476 MWLNYTVTGKARSY
+476 VWLNYAVTGKARSY

-504 KLGKSILEN
+504 KLGRSILEN

-523 DKLIDPILKQTSFKS
+523 DKLIDPILKQTGFKS
-538 KRALFMALGKAEINS
+538 KRSLFMALGKAEVNS
-553 DEILK
+553 EEVIT
-558 LILPNKNKEI
+558 LIFPNKSKNNKT
-568 LNAPNNTKDKGIS
+568 LNLSTNKKDKGIS
-581 LKGLKPGVAIHMA
+581 LKGLKPGVAIHMG

-614 ITIHTLDCVT
+614 ITIHTFDCVT

-636 DLTWNKKNSE
+636 SLTWNKKNSE
-646 NSIGRI
+646 NNIGRLN
-652 DIIVTN
+652 IILTN
-658 QKGSLNT
+658 KKGSLNS

-675 NITNLLVNQRSD
+675 NITNLLVNKRSD
-687 EFFQMSLDIEVNNAK
+687 DFFQMSLDIEVNDAK

-713 NLSVYKV
+713 NLSVYEV
-720 NRSKESYN
+720 NRAKEKYN

>member
-1 MVLSMELKKLDPKN
+1 MELNKLDSKYD
-15 NSNKN
+15 SQ
-20 LNYYQGIINKV
+20 LSINYYKDIIKKV
-31 SSYDPAIKKNVLIKA
+31 SSYDSNIKVNIFIKA
-46 VDFSRE
+46 VDFSRD
-52 RHSEQKRDSGDP
+52 RHSEQIRDSGDP

-97 GVATRAEIRKLFG
+97 GVATRAEIRKIFG

-120 TKLSKIETPHIELRE
+120 TKLSKIEAPHIHMRE

-153 LVKLADR
+153 LIKLADR
-160 LHNMRTITHID
+160 LHNMRTINHIN
-171 SEDRRLRISRETLD
+171 SEDRRLRISKETLD

-205 RAFSQTN
+205 IAFSYTN

-220 KRIIFLRSQDNELV
+220 KRIIFLRSQDDQMV
-234 KKIIKEIKNKFKL
+234 KTILKEIKLKFKL
-247 NNKYVEIQGR
+247 NKMSVEIQGR
-257 EKSIYSVWKKMQKSS
+257 EKSIYSIWKKMQKSS

-284 RIICA
+284 RIICPDIY
-289 NRSDCYSALG
+289 NCYNALG

-306 MIPGRFKDYISTPKS
+306 MIPGRFKDYISTPKA

-341 QIRTKKMHEL
+341 QIRTKRMHEL

-364 KASMPIKL
+364 KGTVPIKF

-385 IIGNSSGAA
+385 IIGNSSGAD

-423 SATPIDFAFAVHSKL
+423 SATPIDFAFAVHSKV

-452 PLQSILSNG
+452 PLQTIVSNG
-461 DQVEILRTNGQSPQP
+461 DQVEIFRSDAQTPQP
-476 MWLNYTVTGKARSY
+476 IWLNYTVTGKAKSY
-490 INKFIRENDKIEFI
+490 INKFIRQNDKNEFI
-504 KLGKSILEN
+504 KLGRSILEN
-513 SFILKNKQFH
+513 GFLLKNKQFH
-523 DKLIDPILKQTSFKS
+523 DKLIDPILKQLGFKS
-538 KRALFMALGKAEINS
+538 RRSLYMALGKAEINS
-553 DEILK
+553 DEVLK
-558 LILPNKNKEI
+558 LIFPNKSMNNKN
-568 LNAPNNTKDKGIS
+568 LSVSNNKKNKGIS
-581 LKGLKPGVAIHMA
+581 LKGLKPGVAMHMG

-614 ITIHTLDCVT
+614 ITVHTLDCVT
-624 LERFTDNPELWV
+624 LERYTDNPELWV

-646 NSIGRI
+646 NNVGRI
-652 DIIVTN
+652 NITLTN
-658 QKGSLNT
+658 KKGSLST

-675 NITNLLVNQRSD
+675 NITNLLVTQRSKD
-687 EFFQMSLDIEVNNAK
+687 FFQMYLDIEVNDAK

-713 NLSVYKV
+713 NLSVYEV
-720 NRSKESYN
+720 NRAKEYYN

>member
-1 MVLSMELKKLDPKN
+1 MELNKLDTNFKN
-15 NSNKN
+15 NTNH
-20 LNYYQGIINKV
+20 NYYEDIIRKV
-31 SSYDPAIKKNVLIKA
+31 SDYDSNLKKNVLIQA

-79 KLDWI
+79 KLDWVSI
-84 SVTTALLH
+84 ITALLH

-120 TKLSKIETPHIELRE
+120 TKLSKIEAPHMELRE

-160 LHNMRTITHID
+160 IHNMLKLKYID
-171 SEDRRLRISRETLD
+171 SSYRRRRISKETLD

-205 RAFSQTN
+205 IAFAELNT
-212 SSIRKSLN
+212 SIRKSLN
-220 KRIIFLRSQDNELV
+220 KRILFLRNQDDQVV
-234 KKIIKEIKNKFKL
+234 KKIIREIKYKFKL
-247 NNKYVEIQGR
+247 NKKIIQIQGR
-257 EKSIYSVWKKMQKSS
+257 EKSIYSIWKKMQKSS
-272 ISFENISDIYAF
+272 ISFENISDIYAL
-284 RIICA
+284 RIICDDI
-289 NRSDCYSALG
+289 SDCYEALG

-341 QIRTKKMHEL
+341 QIRTQKMHEL

-364 KASMPIKL
+364 KNSTPVKL

-385 IIGNSSGAA
+385 IIGNSSGAD
-394 DLLSHTK
+394 DLLSHSK

-423 SATPIDFAFAVHSKL
+423 TATPIDFAFSVHSKL
-438 GETCVGCKINGRSA
+438 GETCVGCKINGRAA
-452 PLQSILSNG
+452 PLQTILSNG
-461 DQVEILRTNGQSPQP
+461 DQVEILRSNSQTPQP
-476 MWLNYTVTGKARSY
+476 SWLNYTVTGKARSY
-490 INKFIRENDKIEFI
+490 INKFIRKNDRNEFI
-504 KLGKSILEN
+504 KLGRSILEN
-513 SFILKNKQFH
+513 NFILQNKQFH
-523 DKLIDPILKQTSFKS
+523 DKLIDPILKQLDYKS
-538 KRALFMALGKAEINS
+538 RRSLYFALGKSEINS
-553 DEILK
+553 DEVLNIL
-558 LILPNKNKEI
+558 LPKKVNTNKIIN
-568 LNAPNNTKDKGIS
+568 LNNRKDRGIS
-581 LKGLKPGVAIHMA
+581 IKGLKPGVAIHMG
-594 ECCYPLFGERIVG
+594 ECCHPLFGERIVG

-614 ITIHTLDCVT
+614 ITVHTLDCVI
-624 LERFTDNPELWV
+624 LERYTDNPELWV
-636 DLTWNKKNSE
+636 DLTWNKKSSE
-646 NSIGRI
+646 NNIGRI
-652 DIIVTN
+652 NVTITN
-658 QKGSLNT
+658 KRGSLNT
-665 LTQTI
+665 LTQII
-670 AEFGG
+670 ADFGG
-675 NITNLLVNQRSD
+675 NITNFLINQRSD
-687 EFFQMSLDIEVNNAK
+687 DFFQLSLDIEVNDAK

-713 NLSVYKV
+713 NLSIYEV
-720 NRSKESYN
+720 NRAKENYN

>member
-1 MVLSMELKKLDPKN
+1 MELKKLNPKYESQN
-15 NSNKN
+15 N
-20 LNYYQGIINKV
+20 LNYYQGIIDKV
-31 SSYDPAIKKNVLIKA
+31 SSYDPSIKKDVLIKA
-46 VDFSRE
+46 VNFSRE
-52 RHSEQKRDSGDP
+52 RHREQKRDSGDP

-84 SVTTALLH
+84 SVATALLH

-97 GVATRAEIRKLFG
+97 EVATRAEIRKLFG

-120 TKLSKIETPHIELRE
+120 TKLSKIEAPHIELRE

-171 SEDRRLRISRETLD
+171 SEDRRLKISSETLD

-205 RAFSQTN
+205 IAFSQTN

-220 KRIIFLRSQDNELV
+220 KRIIFLRSQDHELV

-247 NNKYVEIQGR
+247 NNKHIEIQGR

-272 ISFENISDIYAF
+272 IAFENISDIYAF
-284 RIICA
+284 RIICV
-289 NRSDCYSALG
+289 NISDCYRALG

-364 KASMPIKL
+364 KGSLPIKL

-414 KGEVITMPK
+414 KGKVITMPK
-423 SATPIDFAFAVHSKL
+423 SATPIDFAFAVHSQL

-452 PLQSILSNG
+452 PLQTILSNG
-461 DQVEILRTNGQSPQP
+461 DQVEILSTNGQSPQP
-476 MWLNYTVTGKARSY
+476 VWLNYAVTGKARSY

-504 KLGKSILEN
+504 KLGRSILEN

-523 DKLIDPILKQTSFKS
+523 DKLIDPILKQTGFKS
-538 KRALFMALGKAEINS
+538 KRSLFMALGKAEVNS
-553 DEILK
+553 EEVIT
-558 LILPNKNKEI
+558 LIFPNKSKNNKT
-568 LNAPNNTKDKGIS
+568 LNLSTNKKDKGIS
-581 LKGLKPGVAIHMA
+581 LKGLKPGVAIHMG

-607 LMTEGKG
+607 LMMEGKG
-614 ITIHTLDCVT
+614 ITIHTFDCVT
-624 LERFTDNPELWV
+624 LERFTDTPELWV
-636 DLTWNKKNSE
+636 SLTWNKKNSE
-646 NSIGRI
+646 NNIGRLN
-652 DIIVTN
+652 IILTN
-658 QKGSLNT
+658 KKGSLNS

-675 NITNLLVNQRSD
+675 NITNLLVNKRSD
-687 EFFQMSLDIEVNNAK
+687 DFFQMSLDIEVNDAK

-713 NLSVYKV
+713 NLSVYEV
-720 NRSKESYN
+720 NRAKEKYN